1 MNEAD
6 AFAELLGNAPK
17 PATAPAAIPATVAP
31 LPKKNAAVPLDY
43 AILGGSLIAIG
54 GWVFASDAILGALY
68 GAGLLESVITVDVV
82 ANLLIFG
89 GIIAIAFVCSRFVT
103 AKPSVKAIALPLA
116 IALGL
121 GLGLGGLLFSFGE
134 AWIGG
139 HAVDPVNPATATV
152 MTLMLGT
159 AIVLFQTGAEEIFF
173 RGWFQRILVDRAGLM
188 MGITGSAF
196 AFSALHIIGGARDP
210 MSLLNL
216 FLGGLFFGL
225 LAARTGGLAA
235 PIAAHFGWNWGE
247 QILLGLDPNPGVG
260 AFGAMFD
267 RDLVGSALWGG
278 SVEGLNASVAISFVL
293 LALILPL
300 AVWKPQPA

>member
-6 AFAELLGNAPK
+6 AFAELLGKGPK
-17 PATAPAAIPATVAP
+17 PVVAPIQSPPGVAP
-31 LPKKNAAVPLDY
+31 LSKKNTALPLDY

-54 GWVFASDAILGALY
+54 GWVFAADAILGALY
-68 GAGLLESVITVDVV
+68 GAGMLESVIIVDVA

-89 GIIAIAFVCSRFVT
+89 GIIAIAYVCSRFVT
-103 AKPSVKAIALPLA
+103 AKPSVKAIAPPLA

-121 GLGLGGLLFSFGE
+121 ALGLGGLLFSFGQ

-139 HAVDPVNPATATV
+139 HAVDPVTPAPGTV
-152 MTLMLGT
+152 LTVALGT
-159 AIVLFQTGAEEIFF
+159 LIVLFQTGAEEIFF
-173 RGWFQRILVDRAGLM
+173 RGWFQRVLIDRVGVLL
-188 MGITGSAF
+188 GVIGSAL

-210 MSLLNL
+210 LSLLNL

-260 AFGAMFD
+260 AFGAIID
-267 RDLVGSALWGG
+267 RDLAGSALWGG
-278 SVEGLNASVAISFVL
+278 STEGLNASLAITFVL

-300 AVWKPQPA
+300 AVWKR